1 MKKEKGYQIAKEF
14 NILEKVKKLENDL
27 LKIKGVSSVEFDLCG
42 FYDDIY
48 QVIFLTEYDILVD
61 NDYFKNRKELINRV
75 LETAKENGLTKTE
88 DIIEDFGAS
97 FYFVTRCNKDWI
109 K

>member
-1 MKKEKGYQIAKEF
+1 MNKKDYQIAKEF
-14 NILEKVKKLENDL
+14 NILERVKKLENDL

-75 LETAKENGLTKTE
+75 LETAKENGLTKE
-88 DIIEDFGAS
+88 DPIQDYGKT
-97 FYFVTRCNKDWI
+97 FYFVTRCDKDWI